1 MKRILIHLFAALLAA
16 MAAMVALTAGG
27 CGTVRHESAMEWM
40 QKQPNYIDP

>member
-1 MKRILIHLFAALLAA
+1 MKTLLCRLLAA
-16 MAAMVALTAGG
+16 LVVVAGIGG